1 MRLEQLI
8 EWVRLMAAPTAVSG
22 LTNDGPRVDHEF
34 VAARTDWAS
43 PLPGDAS
50 FRHYCRIT
58 SPSGKRMMLMDAPP
72 PHESTRPFVTI
83 AEDWHAAGIA
93 VPALFAVDDEA
104 GFIAMEDLDDRTLFQ
119 LTGSRVA
126 AGSAKI
132 EGYYQAAIEALC
144 RIQALPLDSDAVAA
158 MPRYDESLL
167 RRETALFRDW
177 LLEACLALTPE
188 VSPESHDLLI
198 ALDDVLVL
206 EALAQPHSVVHRDY
220 HSRNLMID
228 DKDAIRI
235 IDFQDAV
242 VGPSSY
248 DLVSLLK
255 DCYVLLD
262 DELRQRLITHYFAHS
277 EGQSHVTAFTPVQ
290 FDLMGMQ
297 RHLKAA
303 GIFAR
308 LYRRDGKPRY
318 LKDIPLVLTYLA
330 DTAASLSQTSRY
342 VDIMRRFEALLRSE
356 VIPAYQVFAQ
366 TTAKA

>member
-1 MRLEQLI
+1 
-8 EWVRLMAAPTAVSG
+8 MASPTAQSG
-22 LTNDGPRVDHEF
+22 LIGNLRRVDPEF
-34 VAARTDWAS
+34 AAAEQAWAS

-58 SPSGKRMMLMDAPP
+58 SPSGKRMMLMDAPA
-72 PHESTRPFVTI
+72 PHESTRPFATI
-83 AEDWHAAGIA
+83 AEDWFAAGIA
-93 VPALFAVDDEA
+93 VPELFAVDDDA
-104 GFIAMEDLDDRTLFQ
+104 GFIAMEDLDDRTLFS
-119 LTGSRVA
+119 LTGPRVA
-126 AGSAKI
+126 ARSTEI
-132 EGYYQAAIEALC
+132 EHYYQAAIESLC
-144 RIQALPLDSDAVAA
+144 RIQALPLDSEAVNA
-158 MPRYDESLL
+158 MPRYDEALL

-177 LLEACLALTPE
+177 LLEACLELSPAVVPQSHELLT
-188 VSPESHDLLI
+188 

-228 DKDAIRI
+228 ERDAVRI

-262 DELRQRLITHYFAHS
+262 DSLRQRLMTHYIAHS
-277 EGQSHVTAFTPVQ
+277 GSRTGQNNVAAFTQVQ

-308 LYRRDGKPRY
+308 LYRRDGKARY

-330 DTAASLSQTSRY
+330 DTAAALSKTSRY
-342 VDIMRRFEALLRSE
+342 VDIMQRLETLLRKE
-356 VIPAYQVFAQ
+356 VIPAYDVFAR
-366 TTAKA
+366 TTDQP